1 MQVCSHVLIKKM
13 TIENLYRA
21 AILGYLCNDEV
32 LKDAAMQKLVRSGMN
47 ISTIQGWDELK
58 KIPEL
63 SFEILEF
70 YSKSMIPDSCVP
82 PAPKRSKLQLE
93 IEWKPTW
100 IKIINC
106 CLQLRTFGSI
116 NKIHCCCW
124 CHVDP
129 HFLKKGYPS
138 LVCRSFNLLTC
149 NKWRLADCGALPL
162 CAPLG
167 LHSPCW
173 VV

>member
-1 MQVCSHVLIKKM
+1 MVLSDKYNINGLMQVCSHVLIKKM

-93 IEWKPTW
+93 IE
-100 IKIINC
+100 
-106 CLQLRTFGSI
+106 
-116 NKIHCCCW
+116 
-124 CHVDP
+124 
-129 HFLKKGYPS
+129 
-138 LVCRSFNLLTC
+138 
-149 NKWRLADCGALPL
+149 
-162 CAPLG
+162 
-167 LHSPCW
+167 
-173 VV
+173 